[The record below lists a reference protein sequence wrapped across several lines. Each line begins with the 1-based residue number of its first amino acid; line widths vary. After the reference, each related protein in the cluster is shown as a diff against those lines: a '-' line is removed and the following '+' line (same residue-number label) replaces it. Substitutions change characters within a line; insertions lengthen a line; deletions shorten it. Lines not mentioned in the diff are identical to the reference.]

1 MSIPL
6 GRRNS
11 RGSLLVV
18 STPPFPNDLPTVTTQ
33 TTFLLFPCYQTTPL
47 PLRSLHLSVNQRG
60 VDLGGPSLGYRARF
74 RSNKSLSGH
83 REGGGDPIVEV
94 GGDGRRWIG
103 SWKNRGFVWIS
114 HVKQPKAWTRVGGMF
129 FFVGRLFF
137 DIGWVQATQISC
149 HFFHLPPRDAGQR
162 V

>member
-1 MSIPL
+1 M
-6 GRRNS
+6 
-11 RGSLLVV
+11 
-18 STPPFPNDLPTVTTQ
+18 
-33 TTFLLFPCYQTTPL
+33 
-47 PLRSLHLSVNQRG
+47 
-60 VDLGGPSLGYRARF
+60 
-74 RSNKSLSGH
+74 
-83 REGGGDPIVEV
+83 EV